1 MRAVVRLIVLACCYV
16 CVMLCVRALSTRAK
30 KAVVVNGPPTNW
42 RLQWDLIG
50 EMGQSKK
57 GPIDEM
63 GAEALARLHRAEFG
77 SSQFR
82 FQTLVA
88 TMLSPQ
94 TKDGQVFEA
103 CQNLHLLVTSK
114 NDAAVLGPST
124 LAAQSL
130 EDIEAAVR
138 KTSFFKTKAK
148 NLLLASQVCATRFGD
163 DIPSNI
169 TDLLTFPGVGPKV
182 AFLTM
187 SIAWKVDLGICVDTH
202 VHRITQRL
210 GWVSPSNQPEKTRV
224 ALEAWLPQPLW
235 GRCNDF
241 FVRFGQTTCDAK
253 VPKCGS
259 CLLSPS
265 CKHFQSITSTQVV

>member
-1 MRAVVRLIVLACCYV
+1 MGVAVALKV
-16 CVMLCVRALSTRAK
+16 CLFMFARMLSTIGRRVAPS
-30 KAVVVNGPPTNW
+30 APANW
-42 RLQWDLIG
+42 RAQWNLIG
-50 EMGQSKK
+50 EMAQSRK
-57 GPIDEM
+57 GPIDDM
-63 GAEALARLHRAEFG
+63 GAEALARLNRAEFG

-103 CQNLHLLVTSK
+103 FNNLHSLVSK
-114 NDAAVLGPST
+114 GTAELALDPSS

-138 KTSFFKTKAK
+138 KTSFKTKAK
-148 NLLLASQVCATRFGD
+148 NLLLASQVCASSYNN
-163 DIPSNI
+163 DIPRNI
-169 TDLLTFPGVGPKV
+169 SDLLEFPGVGPKV
-182 AFLTM
+182 AFLTF
-187 SIAWKVDLGICVDTH
+187 SIAWKEDLGICVDTH

-210 GWVSPSNQPEKTRV
+210 GWVPPSKQPEKTRV
-224 ALEAWLPQPLW
+224 ALETWLPVELW
-235 GRCNDF
+235 GRCNDV

-253 VPKCGS
+253 RPKCES

-265 CKHFQSITSTQVV
+265 CLHFQTVNNHSSPLV